1 MMEEKL
7 STKISNEI
15 RMDIIHGKYQPRELL
30 SESDMAKKY
39 HVSKAPVKEAM
50 HTLCDQGY
58 LISYPRRGYMIN
70 FYTNEEINAM
80 QEIRR
85 CLESVCVRLAIR
97 NASDDKIQALHNYKD
112 NGIKALDPRETVNTQ
127 FHLGLAEISGNP
139 FMPEVLLPFLNRIG
153 MSRINF
159 EPDTEHF
166 DKIIDAMLRR
176 NEEGAVQYLC
186 EDIAD
191 L

>member
-1 MMEEKL
+1 MEEKL
-7 STKISNEI
+7 STKIINEI

-39 HVSKAPVKEAM
+39 GVSKAPVKEAM

-70 FYTNEEINAM
+70 IYTEKEINDM

-85 CLESVCVRLAIR
+85 SLEGVCVRLAIQR
-97 NASDDKIQALHNYKD
+97 ASDQEIEALRNFED
-112 NGIKALDPRETVNTQ
+112 NGIRELDPRETINTK
-127 FHLGLAEISGNP
+127 FHLGLAELSGNS
-139 FMPEVLLPFLNRIG
+139 FMPEVLKPFLSRIG

-159 EPDTEHF
+159 EADTEHF
-166 DKIIDAMLRR
+166 EKIIDAMLERD
-176 NEEGAVQYLC
+176 EEKAVRCLY

-191 L
+191 M

>member
-1 MMEEKL
+1 MEEKL
-7 STKISNEI
+7 STKIINEI
-15 RMDIIHGKYQPRELL
+15 RLDIINGKYQPREFL

-39 HVSKAPVKEAM
+39 GVSKAPVKEAM

-58 LISYPRRGYMIN
+58 LVSYPRRGYMIN
-70 FYTNEEINAM
+70 IYSDQEINAI

-85 CLESVCVRLAIR
+85 PLEALCVRLAIK
-97 NASDDKIQALHNYKD
+97 NASDDQIRALRNYKD
-112 NGIKALDPRETVNTQ
+112 NGIKELDPRETVNTK

-139 FMPEVLLPFLNRIG
+139 FMPEVLKPFLSRIG

-159 EPDTEHF
+159 EPDTAHF
-166 DKIIDAMLRR
+166 DQIIDAMLARD
-176 NEEGAVQYLC
+176 EESAVKYLY
-186 EDIAD
+186 EDIID